1 MKKKIINLSME
12 QVKEIKESEE
22 MIIDSIDKS
31 DKNQLNNDLSFN
43 SESSIENIND
53 DLNEY
58 DINLDDY
65 DGLLSSTV
73 NSNEIVPFSIYS
85 NNKNLVSFSSSNLFV
100 NKKRNIS
107 TDEIPKSIRTI
118 KTKRTL
124 INDDFLLK
132 LQENNN
138 NENLNFNLLND
149 SLFSYKLDPRSIVS
163 FISQIFYSNILK
175 SQGLKFKNKKLALFN
190 EYDFDK
196 LQDDL
201 IDKIYPFYKDLP
213 IKELI
218 NFLESSQDYNSIF
231 NQQGI
236 KFLDEIKQINI
247 YPKINEILN
256 LKTDL
261 FVQIYL
267 KIKKKDKKFKQKI
280 EIENV
285 SSYYE

>member
-1 MKKKIINLSME
+1 ME

-285 SSYYE
+285 SSYYKKN